1 MDRIDRNE
9 SAGLALREEEEVPL
23 TDMGKGWLSDTEK
36 INLAL
41 DRADWFVRKK
51 YLSVLDQAHVVPMD
65 ARLSRIVP
73 GSNMRLAKIDS
84 LLFEETDRIAEMV
97 QNIYGAIDGYG
108 ESAVLVLEGKQ
119 DRVNLYLGVCS
130 QKEKDVNSVYR
141 TFRSTLGSVLPGSEC
156 RNIPGSGME
165 KVIKEILPEDEELH
179 ISAVSGV
186 LNPGDTA
193 KNMPGKLDVLIDGMK
208 RKPFTMIL
216 LAKAMERNELALI
229 RQGYEQMYTEISPFQ
244 KQDLSLNQS
253 TNESFGIT
261 FSDSVS
267 NSMSIS
273 SGVSR
278 GYSVTEGSSHGTQTG
293 PDNSENQ
300 KRQAVMGITGALI
313 STAATAVSVGTSVAT
328 GGLGTVGGEIAGKM
342 LQSLFYSNSVGNLI
356 GNVDKTIRKPQQSQM
371 STNESHHEDH
381 SRNYTKQENK
391 TNTESSSHTDGVTQS
406 AAQAQ
411 GKSIQMTY
419 INKSVSNLLGLLDDQ
434 IKNLTVL
441 EGKGAFQFAAYF
453 VAGDRAGAVSAAN
466 MYRSITTPEDHYS
479 MKSPIY
485 HWEREKAKA
494 VSQYLMR
501 GFHPVFAFAP
511 EAGLPE
517 VTVAQPVGLRDLP
530 NYLSLPGRSV
540 PGLVITRHASFARD
554 VIYQNGSSGSIEED
568 RRIEMGCIYHLGKE
582 DRRTSVS
589 LNMDDL
595 TKHLFV
601 TGCTGVGKSNFCY
614 QLLDKLAEK
623 GIRILVI
630 EPAKGEYAK
639 VFGGREDFHV
649 YGTNIKKAPLLKINP
664 FAFPEGIHVLE
675 HIERLLDIFNAAW
688 PMYSAMPA
696 ILKDSIERIYVK
708 RGFDMVLGDKPE
720 DADFPCFSDLLEE
733 IPLVLKT
740 SEYSGEVKGN
750 YIGALVTRVKSLTNG
765 IYSFVFGQEEIG
777 DSILFDEN
785 VIADISRIGSEETR
799 ALLMGVLVMRLSE
812 YRMSQGRMNSS
823 LLHVTLLEE
832 AHHLL
837 KRQTMSSSENGNMR
851 AASVEMITNA
861 IAEMRT
867 SGEGFIIADQSPSVM
882 DLSVIRNTQT
892 KAVFMLPDRE
902 DQKIAGSALALDEPR
917 QQELA
922 KLVPGVAVMHQN
934 GWSEAVL
941 CKIDYFE
948 ESKMKP
954 FVYEAPVYIPSDS
967 RYTGQCVSALLKT
980 RLQKG
985 KKTGLDENLICQFLR
1000 QDRQLCS
1007 GRRKEIYEI
1016 LNNFRENNAYKT
1028 DLHTLS
1034 CLLEKLLDLREVFS
1048 LNAGTRNIMAWE
1060 RGVRKGILKR
1070 ADLTEDEAD
1079 LVISVVIRAMLP
1091 ETPKARSLYVRHLM
1105 YCDRANRK
1113 KEMEY
1118 TG

>member
-1 MDRIDRNE
+1 MDGTDRND
-9 SAGLALREEEEVPL
+9 SAGSALREEEAVSLAE
-23 TDMGKGWLSDTEK
+23 MENRWMSDIEK
-36 INLAL
+36 INFTL
-41 DRADWFVRKK
+41 DRVDWFVRRK
-51 YLSVLDQAHVVPMD
+51 YLSVLDQAQVVPLD
-65 ARLSRIVP
+65 SQLSRIVP
-73 GSNMRLAKIDS
+73 GSNMRLAKIHS
-84 LLFEETDRIAEMV
+84 LLFEDTDRIAETIR
-97 QNIYGAIDGYG
+97 NIYGSIDGYG
-108 ESAVLVLEGKQ
+108 ESAVLILEGKH

-130 QKEKDVNSVYR
+130 QRENDVNYVYR
-141 TFRSTLGSVLPGSEC
+141 TFRSALGSVLPGSEC
-156 RNIPGSGME
+156 RNISGNSME
-165 KVIKEILPEDEELH
+165 KVIREILPEDEEIH

-186 LNPGDTA
+186 LEPADS
-193 KNMPGKLDVLIDGMK
+193 KRKMSGKLDVLIDGMR

-244 KQDLSLNQS
+244 KQDLSLSQS
-253 TNESFGIT
+253 TNESFGVT
-261 FSDSVS
+261 FSNTMS

-273 SGVSR
+273 SGVSH

-293 PDNSENQ
+293 PDNSDLQ
-300 KRQAVMGITGALI
+300 KRQAVMGIASALG
-313 STAATAVSVGTSVAT
+313 SAALTMGTAAA
-328 GGLGTVGGEIAGKM
+328 GEKL
-342 LQSLFYSNSVGNLI
+342 LQSLFYSSSVSNLLGNI
-356 GNVDKTIRKPQQSQM
+356 DKTIRTPRQNHT
-371 STNESHHEDH
+371 STNESHHEER
-381 SRNYTKQENK
+381 SRNYARQENE

-406 AAQAQ
+406 TAKTE
-411 GKSIQMTY
+411 GKSVQMTY
-419 INKSVSNLLGLLDDQ
+419 INKSVSNLLGLLDEQ

-441 EGKGAFQFAAYF
+441 EGGGAFRFAAYF
-453 VAGDRAGAVSAAN
+453 IAGDRASAISVAN
-466 MYRSITTPEDHYS
+466 MYRSITASESRYS

-485 HWEREKAKA
+485 HWEQEKAKA
-494 VSQYLMR
+494 VGQYLMR
-501 GFHPVFAFAP
+501 GFHPIFAFAP
-511 EAGLPE
+511 ETGLPE
-517 VTVAQPVGLRDLP
+517 VTVAQPVALKELP
-530 NYLSLPGRSV
+530 SYLSLPERSV
-540 PGLVITRHASFARD
+540 PGLVITNHAPFARD
-554 VIYQNGSSGSIEED
+554 VIYQNGSSGIIEED
-568 RRIEMGCIYHLGKE
+568 RKIDIGCVYYLGKE
-582 DRRTSVS
+582 DKRTAVS

-614 QLLDKLAEK
+614 QLLDKLAK
-623 GIRILVI
+623 KRIKILII

-696 ILKDSIERIYVK
+696 VLKDSIERIYVK
-708 RGFDMVLGDKPE
+708 RGFDMVLGDKPQNE
-720 DADFPCFSDLLEE
+720 DFPCFADLLEE
-733 IPLVLKT
+733 IPLVLKI

-785 VIADISRIGSEETR
+785 VIADISRIGSEETK

-812 YRMSQGRMNSS
+812 YRMSQGRMNSG

-867 SGEGFIIADQSPSVM
+867 NGEGFIIADQSPSVM

-902 DQKIAGSALALDEPR
+902 DQKIAGSALALNEAR
-917 QQELA
+917 QQEIA
-922 KLVPGVAVMHQN
+922 KLIPGVAVMHQN

-941 CKIDYFE
+941 CKVDYFE
-948 ESKMKP
+948 ETKMNP
-954 FVYEAPVYIPSDS
+954 YVYEAPVYFPVDS
-967 RYTGQCVSALLKT
+967 WYTGQCVSVLLKT
-980 RLQKG
+980 RLKKG
-985 KKTGLDENLICQFLR
+985 KRSSLNEDLIYQFLK
-1000 QDRQLCS
+1000 QDQQLCS
-1007 GRRKEIYEI
+1007 GKRKDIYKV
-1016 LNNFRENNAYKT
+1016 LRDFRVDKT
-1028 DLHTLS
+1028 YQTKLQTLS
-1034 CLLEKLLDLREVFS
+1034 CLLEKLLDLKEIFA
-1048 LNAGTRNIMAWE
+1048 LNARTMDIAAWE

-1070 ADLTEDEAD
+1070 AALTEDETD

-1091 ETPKARSLYVRHLM
+1091 ENPKARRLYVRHLM
-1105 YCDRANRK
+1105 YCDEANRK
-1113 KEMEY
+1113 MKMEY
-1118 TG
+1118 AG

>member
-1 MDRIDRNE
+1 MDGIGGNS
-9 SAGLALREEEEVPL
+9 SAVLELREEGASAVLENE
-23 TDMGKGWLSDTEK
+23 GLSDIEK

-51 YLSVLDQAHVVPMD
+51 YLSVLDQAQVVPMD
-65 ARLSRIVP
+65 TQLSRIVP

-84 LLFEETDRIAEMV
+84 LLFEETGRAAEMV

-108 ESAVLVLEGKQ
+108 ESVVLVLEGKQ

-141 TFRSTLGSVLPGSEC
+141 TFRSTLGSVLPGSKC
-156 RNIPGSGME
+156 RNIQGSDME
-165 KVIKEILPEDEELH
+165 KVIKEILPEDEEVH

-186 LNPGDTA
+186 PSSGDFS
-193 KNMPGKLDVLIDGMK
+193 KNMPGKLDVLIDGMR

-216 LAKAMERNELALI
+216 IAKAMERNELALI
-229 RQGYEQMYTEISPFQ
+229 RQGYEQLYTEISPFQ
-244 KQDLSLNQS
+244 KQDLSLSQS
-253 TNESFGIT
+253 ANESFSTT
-261 FSDSVS
+261 FSDTVS
-267 NSMSIS
+267 KSMSVS

-293 PDNSENQ
+293 PDYSENQ
-300 KRQAVMGITGALI
+300 KRQSVIGLTGALV
-313 STAATAVSVGTSVAT
+313 STAATAVSMGTSVAT

-342 LQSLFYSNSVGNLI
+342 LQSLFYSNSVGTLI
-356 GNVDKTIRKPQQSQM
+356 GNMDKIIHNSKQNQVNV
-371 STNESHHEDH
+371 NENHHEDH
-381 SRNYTKQENK
+381 SRNYSKQENE
-391 TNTESSSHTDGVTQS
+391 TNTQSSSHTDGVTQS
-406 AAQAQ
+406 TAQTQ

-419 INKSVSNLLGLLDDQ
+419 ANKSVSNLLGLLDDQ
-434 IKNLTVL
+434 IKSLTVL
-441 EGKGAFQFAAYF
+441 EGGGAFQLAAYF
-453 VAGDRAGAVSAAN
+453 IAGDRASAVSAAN
-466 MYRSITTPEDHYS
+466 MYRSITMPENHCGV
-479 MKSPIY
+479 KSLIY
-485 HWEREKAKA
+485 HWEQEKAKA

-501 GFHPVFAFAP
+501 GHHPIFAFAP
-511 EAGLPE
+511 EVGLPE
-517 VTVAQPVGLRDLP
+517 VTVAQPVGLKELP
-530 NYLSLPGRSV
+530 NYLSLPERSV
-540 PGLVITRHASFARD
+540 PGLVITSHATFARD
-554 VIYQNGSSGSIEED
+554 VIYQNGSSGSIEEG

-582 DRRTSVS
+582 DKRTTVS
-589 LNMDDL
+589 LNIDDL

-601 TGCTGVGKSNFCY
+601 TGCTGVGKSNFCC
-614 QLLDKLAEK
+614 QLLDRLAEK
-623 GIRILVI
+623 GIKVLVI

-639 VFGGREDFHV
+639 VFGGREDFYV

-696 ILKDSIERIYVK
+696 ILKDSLERIYLK

-733 IPLVLKT
+733 IPLVLKM

-765 IYSFVFGQEEIG
+765 IYSLVFGQEEIG
-777 DSILFDEN
+777 DSILFEEN

-812 YRMSQGRMNSS
+812 YRISQGRMNSS
-823 LLHVTLLEE
+823 LVHVTLLEE

-837 KRQTMSSSENGNMR
+837 KRQAVSSSESGTMR

-867 SGEGFIIADQSPSVM
+867 NGEGFIIADQSPSVM

-902 DQKIAGSALALDEPR
+902 DQKIVGSALALNETR
-917 QQELA
+917 QQEIA

-941 CKIDYFE
+941 CKIDFFE
-948 ESKMKP
+948 ESKMQP
-954 FVYEAPVYIPSDS
+954 FVYEAPIYLPADS
-967 RYTGQCVSALLKT
+967 RYAGQCVSALLKA
-980 RLQKG
+980 RLKKG
-985 KKTGLDENLICQFLR
+985 KQTGLDEDLICHFLK
-1000 QDRQLCS
+1000 QDRRLCT
-1007 GRRKEIYEI
+1007 GKRKKIYEI
-1016 LNNFRENNAYKT
+1016 LSDFRENKAYQT
-1028 DLHTLS
+1028 DLNTLS
-1034 CLLEKLLDLREVFS
+1034 CLLQELLNIREIFAS
-1048 LNAGTRNIMAWE
+1048 NAGAGNIRAWE
-1060 RGVRKGILKR
+1060 RGVRESIQKR
-1070 ADLTEDEAD
+1070 AFLTEDEAD
-1079 LVISVVIRAMLP
+1079 LVISLVIRAMLP
-1091 ETPKARSLYVRHLM
+1091 ENPKARSLYVKHLM
-1105 YCDRANRK
+1105 YCDEKNK
-1113 KEMEY
+1113 KELECE
-1118 TG
+1118 G